1 MKPDQ
6 ERSLIHRP
14 SHAPTAS
21 VIGRNH
27 ILGEMVEQTLAL
39 GRAEA
44 VARTARFRIGDYT
57 WCEPDYRQLLLW
69 AEALKMEPLTVI
81 EKLLKFSFR
90 GERSSNIADGRM
102 LSLCW
107 DLVEL
112 PLSDFRFFGGIAM
125 ESLHLGDSMCL
136 EEQLLAT
143 IFGPVRHPVLR
154 HYWPIVCLREIT
166 LFRPNFRNLDC
177 GGCGI
182 QILTVSGS
190 RELTK
195 IRCAGNKMKKLTLF
209 DLPSL
214 SSLSCSGNQLAEL
227 DLASVPNLTELRCY
241 INRLKGLDLSHV
253 PSLTKL
259 SCGKN
264 QISELDLSYVPNLTE
279 LDCDENPLP
288 ELDIRPLLSLETL
301 SYDKHSTRL
310 IQRPDQ
316 NF

>member
-1 MKPDQ
+1 MEPNQD
-6 ERSLIHRP
+6 RSLVPRP
-14 SHAPTAS
+14 SHELTAPR
-21 VIGRNH
+21 IGQNR

-39 GRAEA
+39 GREEA
-44 VARTARFRIGDYT
+44 VAQTARFWIGEYA
-57 WCEPDYRQLLLW
+57 WCEPDYGQILLW
-69 AEALKMEPLTVI
+69 AEALKIKPITVI
-81 EKLLKFSFR
+81 EKLIAT
-90 GERSSNIADGRM
+90 GERSSKIADGRM

-112 PLSDFRFFGGIAM
+112 PLSDFRFVGGVAM
-125 ESLHLGDSMCL
+125 EALHLWDSMSPG
-136 EEQLLAT
+136 ERLLAA
-143 IFGPVRHPVLR
+143 IFGPVRHPMLR
-154 HYWPIVCLREIT
+154 HYSPIVCLREIT
-166 LFRPNFRNLDC
+166 LVRPSFRNLDC
-177 GGCGI
+177 RGCGI
-182 QILTVSGS
+182 QVLTVSGS

-195 IRCAGNKMKKLTLF
+195 IRCTDNKMKKLTLF
-209 DLPSL
+209 DVPSL
-214 SSLSCSGNQLAEL
+214 SSLSCAGNQLAEL
-227 DLASVPNLTELRCY
+227 DLARVPNLTELCCY
-241 INRLKGLDLSHV
+241 RNRLKGLDLSHI

-264 QISELDLSYVPNLTE
+264 QIPKLDLSYVPNLTK